1 MKAQKEADER
11 AQTLRLIDEGYN
23 RKSWHGTNLRGSIRG
38 LSAVQAAWRVGRHSI
53 ADLVVHCAYWKYTVR
68 RRLRGEKRGSFP
80 LKGSNWFKLA
90 EPLTEAAWR
99 ECVALLEDQHAQLR
113 AAIAELSPRQLEKPE
128 PGRTV
133 SIGML
138 LRGVAMHDV
147 YHAGQIQMIK
157 GVQKRIENNE

>member
-1 MKAQKEADER
+1 MVRNGRPQDVGALDPLSLLDEA
-11 AQTLRLIDEGYN
+11 YN

-38 LSAVQAAWRVGRHSI
+38 LTTEQAAWRTGRHSI

-90 EPLTEAAWR
+90 RPLTDGAWR

-113 AAIAELSPRQLEKPE
+113 AAVAELSEAQLVEPE
-128 PGRTV
+128 PGQKV
-133 SIGML
+133 STAML

-157 GVQKRIENNE
+157 GAHKA